1 MPPRRTIVAPSATA
15 TSKSCVVPIDRR
27 SRPCSAASSARRAK
41 KGRLRSG
48 SSVAGG
54 IVISPVTGTGAPA
67 MNSPSAV
74 GASPALPSSPAT
86 STSTRASGTGSRL
99 SRRDPVPE
107 ALVEVD
113 GVSPEPAQRR
123 LGGDGV
129 DEPYPTREVAHLAA
143 LKGPDEV
150 PGEEVAVVG
159 LLGREVLG
167 AVLAD
172 ELDARL
178 GEGGKLRGRH
188 VLDRRA
194 HLDAAGIAAGC
205 GYPPPPARGGF
216 GGANGAEAGG

>member
-1 MPPRRTIVAPSATA
+1 M
-15 TSKSCVVPIDRR
+15 
-27 SRPCSAASSARRAK
+27 
-41 KGRLRSG
+41 
-48 SSVAGG
+48 
-54 IVISPVTGTGAPA
+54 
-67 MNSPSAV
+67 
-74 GASPALPSSPAT
+74 
-86 STSTRASGTGSRL
+86 
-99 SRRDPVPE
+99 
-107 ALVEVD
+107 
-113 GVSPEPAQRR
+113 
-123 LGGDGV
+123 

-172 ELDARL
+172 ELEARL

-205 GYPPPPARGGF
+205 GYPLAHAREVLGHPV
-216 GGANGAEAGG
+216 GAEPVEGSARRRVAR